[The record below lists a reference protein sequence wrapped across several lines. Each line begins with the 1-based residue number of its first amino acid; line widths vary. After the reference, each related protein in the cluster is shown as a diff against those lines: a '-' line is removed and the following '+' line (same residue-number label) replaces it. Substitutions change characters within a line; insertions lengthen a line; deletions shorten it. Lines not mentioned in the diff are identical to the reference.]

1 MRKAVQFTMT
11 LNRDLDIKAVDSL
24 FYSYHSEVESIIM
37 DMVADKIDRKTL
49 DTVFADLDEL
59 QEKYHNRLD
68 DLLRKGECP

>member
-1 MRKAVQFTMT
+1 MQKAVQFTMT

-24 FYSYHSEVESIIM
+24 FYSFHSEFEAIVM

-49 DTVFADLDEL
+49 EIMFADLDEL